1 MTFEEKLK
9 KAADSAKNNRDF
21 TRQETKVNN
30 SDDFVSKLNT
40 AAENAKQAKKAEAT
54 FKSTLDKY
62 RTERSDYFKTKSG
75 WKSENSPKNE
85 VRIDA
90 YTSYDGTKPTS
101 KDDVIAAGNELAE
114 KVRNGTATD
123 DDYRK
128 YVNAEALYGEGL
140 YNGFQS
146 RIEAAP
152 KYHVAPV
159 VDSWDKTG
167 ISETELWKTED
178 EYKKDASAL
187 TSEMQSAY
195 GKYAKGEMSDADIN
209 AFADKFQRF
218 AAKEKAY
225 FSDRYQQTGTLATA
239 DALKLR
245 RDAKKDAHDATT
257 KRLNEITNQ
266 LGSNDVIKNAGSMG
280 ELYAEKEQLEKS
292 DDIAGYN
299 DLQDKYYR
307 ALQFE
312 AEKDVA
318 DKYDGYKAEYG
329 KNGVDYANKSG
340 SFDKVD
346 GVTTE
351 KVSYKGASDFLK
363 KYTDTYKTSID
374 SNIRELNEY
383 GTDEQKDI
391 FLQLFTE
398 KGYKDALNYAK
409 DIHPLISKQAAKI
422 QGEKYEDSNALER
435 FGMGVG
441 AVFEGGIG
449 DIGQSVT
456 GLVKAVNRDT
466 SYTHRNTA
474 QQKADAVIEAE
485 KNPVAD
491 LLMQAGRSA
500 VANSPSIIVGVATGG
515 SSLASTAVLF
525 ASAAGSAYVD
535 AVNKGNGY
543 YASLGYGITNG
554 VLEAATEKLFD
565 VPGFYGGSKVDDAFK
580 GMISKSVS
588 KLSMGTKGKT
598 ALNFLG
604 YMAANGFGEA
614 VEEGIM
620 AAVEPTLGN
629 IFLSEKNE
637 SFTAE
642 HFAEIGYAALL
653 GTTSSFLMPL
663 SYVSTYADAKG
674 DTAVWSV
681 LNGEKVTDMQIEDI
695 VNSRSSREI
704 FEKAMGFELSDNK
717 DVAKAQV
724 TAVANSIRATSE
736 TIKGADVSSVV
747 ENIDVSS
754 VAEYTEAISDYITE
768 PDAEY
773 VANETEAVAEMTE
786 IANEELAREAA
797 NKEDTTPT
805 EAIENAASEAVEET
819 VSDLMDGVST
829 ETASI
834 NEGVEADEGLVDY
847 GVSDRQA
854 ALERAVD
861 GDSEIARLTERYENG
876 EISEAEYDEAVARR
890 VAEIERSIS
899 EGDGDVSEADSAP
912 VADVVTENGGTSI
925 MSKDEFDVVRNNSY
939 SVTRNS
945 AKDIKANP
953 IFGKVSASDIRAFRA
968 VGKALGV
975 DVKAFDGET
984 LGLTGTDGAYD
995 PKTRTIYLNV
1005 TSPMKAISSAFR
1017 HEVIHYLKA
1026 SSPKAYGE
1034 FAAFVIDKYKEQ
1046 YSDED
1051 YNAWLDAKREEYA
1064 AMGTTLTRDDAEEE
1078 FLAQFGM
1085 DMLQQKAI
1093 ARDFVR
1099 HHHKA
1104 AVRIFE
1110 AIRERINEIRRFFG
1124 WKEVPSDVYAAIRY
1138 MAEDSS
1144 GQVQVSGNSYTRSH
1158 LQGSKELLP
1167 SELNIDA
1174 LNAADEALLNAFAEV
1189 ADINKRVQAKLKNA
1203 PADVMND
1210 DVKRAELV
1218 NRLWAE
1224 ETGVESDGEVRF
1236 NGESDSKFSL
1246 SSMGSAFFGNEKITA
1261 SEVEQMLEDGSYKN
1275 YEGYRNYVNDCINVF
1290 RQSHPNMT
1298 AEDAVQIENSIEGIM
1313 RVAVAAKKAGYDIF
1327 DDGRKRNIKDSKKR
1341 LLFSSLEPNSD
1352 YITSGDIATICDK
1365 RINFSEIY
1373 EDIVRLEESRNVPK
1387 DERFFNNV
1395 DNYFIIHK
1403 IMAEKGLTV
1412 PCEECYVE
1420 SMRKNLA
1427 PMAKAFIELITE
1439 TDVNNKENA
1448 QLYNQDGKNSGELKK
1463 NNAKIRE
1470 KVRNTIGDYGLSV
1483 DGITIETLTTAEGLA
1498 SLKLQAPLIYET
1510 FNSFYGQSKPKMP
1523 REATPFRPGE
1533 LIALLT
1539 DNNNKINKKTL
1550 DKIKSTGG
1558 FRLQSYSDFQIKNFV
1573 DVLQTI
1579 FEASMLGL
1587 NGHAYTKVP
1596 AFLEATDGTNLKRNI
1611 SIFMYEDGGKW
1622 VLDKKNSFP
1631 MELDDIYALVA
1642 SDKTGN
1648 TSIIAVS
1655 QNAEMSA
1662 WIMANDLVG
1671 YGIPFHKSGLKM
1683 EVVRARVVKT
1693 EDGREVLGYAN
1704 EKDHTAQQSEV
1715 YKKTLSEK
1723 KKENTKVK
1731 NPIDI
1736 YKFWDFDNKDNLP
1749 KNKLIE
1755 KNLKAYIDEC
1765 EKRNYRPKFREYVMD
1780 NDAVL
1785 ENVLTY
1791 AKEMGFVSE
1800 DATIDDISFKYG
1812 EYTIPYGYYK
1822 FLGDF
1827 GMFTTE
1833 GEASPIKPL
1842 SLVDYDFDKA
1852 VSFFNDSAKLRENEL
1867 LQQFEN
1873 GKVRDEY
1880 RQMIKDGKLTVE
1892 QLNEIVKEKRDEVV
1906 KAVVDGSKVMFSK
1919 SAVDSDNV
1927 GYHAGDLGKAESL
1940 GSQSKD
1946 RSTGHFGRGT
1956 YFVGDLEKIK
1966 HYNRR
1971 DGVDAPKH
1979 AVDFSDYN
1987 LYKVRSDYDG
1997 NKLHDSL
2004 RVIDGGIKEDWI
2016 NAAANRQ
2023 FRLHSPM
2030 DAYKYAEE
2038 KYGEDHYSD
2047 EARIYGLTELAKKA
2061 NIDIQTAEEFS
2072 KKSGYDLSDEY
2083 FESAYI
2089 DYLDETIDEE
2099 LEAMN
2104 KEYGEFSDAYDWLEL
2119 RFGADNVKQAM
2130 WKALQYQKANPGNT
2144 MDAYKKDTLATV
2156 FMKALGYE
2164 GVDTRGTSLDNTTYG
2179 SVIYDIKKDTVKFS
2193 KSPITPAEN
2202 AEYLELAK
2210 NPEQNEAKLSE
2221 MVEKAAKESGRTLKV
2236 YHGTPRFGFTKLDTR
2251 KSDDRISVFATSSLD
2266 LATTYSGVENER
2278 QINTATKKDVYTEED
2293 VNRVEKAIEA
2303 FVEKAN
2309 SYAQTEVANLNDAPF
2324 RKYLKQVKI
2333 GKNETAYQLKN
2344 MSKLESDMEL
2354 FIEPILSDVGLTLAR
2369 KGDSN
2374 KNSKNDELRKLSDKI
2389 LNELTTSFA
2398 GNYGFYANVDNL
2410 YEIDGNGAR
2419 WSTIP
2424 FDKIP
2429 GQDTAMTREIAAWA
2443 KKNGYA
2449 GVWFKNINDPGGRTD
2464 SPGATDVYAF
2474 FNPKTQ
2480 LKSADPVTYDN
2491 KGNVIPLAE
2500 RFNDKKND
2508 IRWSKSSPDSS
2519 DTAYIPKGEKPA
2531 RDIDDA
2537 AKLKEKVNELE
2548 ERIKL
2553 ERKVTHRTILNRNQL
2568 DAFAGR
2574 ILKQAD
2580 SDYDRNTL
2588 VDNLQEIYSYLT
2600 TEGATVDSVFE
2611 KFRSLAEA
2619 VLGWKRQRTETDYE
2633 YKNIWDDI
2641 RGTHVRFTESQ
2652 KQEIK
2657 YKYGMTAQQRFVGK
2671 IVSDNN
2677 APGLDVWWQ
2686 QWTDEYP
2693 HIFRKVL
2700 SEGDMAVKLYEIC
2713 EMLKEKS
2720 EVPIE
2725 YADYELEDMAVNLA
2739 MAMYSGL
2746 SDVSP
2751 IKTAADIY
2759 DKKLTDIKAERDE
2772 AKSAAKNATAS
2783 LTTLAKRNAVLNK
2796 RLADAKNQLKLTKA
2810 YSPEPGEI
2818 DALAERIASD
2828 YNNGD
2833 NVKGVKTALTGIYR
2847 LWNEGKVTGDEYKI
2861 KQANREI
2868 ASLAQ
2873 DIMFGE
2879 DANVPSTE
2887 DNNKAISQFADMLST
2902 EIAFVSEA
2910 EPTFADKAKSQLEY
2924 EREMAEIDK
2933 KEAVAKERL
2942 KAEQKAF
2949 EKAEKAKDKAERQKY
2964 VEFWNKELDKIDNQ
2978 KAKSIEKAK
2987 AEVDRLHQIA
2997 SRKSALQD
3005 MRSTWSA
3012 TKEQIN
3018 EIADGLISFY
3028 NKDAK
3033 KSKVASLVEKIYKAR
3048 SFAQKDSNVRD
3059 VHLKN
3064 MNNYIDEL
3072 TSVLSVR
3079 SGDSA
3084 SIKSEIDNILHE
3096 IGRDSLTSFDKASMR
3111 GEAITAEINALR
3123 NARNAENA
3131 QETDARIN
3139 ELRKEYAEVKA
3150 SVASDGIKNIIEN
3163 TVKWRGK
3170 SVESLINTAVRLERR
3185 LQKDIAKQK
3194 IDDIRRRGT
3203 ESKERQRLLKLM
3215 QRLKR
3220 VKTKPEL
3227 MAAISE
3233 IIGDYDTVAVNIT
3246 GRKIEELGTIQD
3258 EFLAEQKRLIVEGE
3272 APKIM
3277 TQALKDKLAR
3287 LDNKKIG
3294 DMSIEEVR
3302 SLTEALLEIE
3312 TRVKAE
3318 KKLLNDEFKQTTKEA
3333 GRQII
3338 KELNHE
3344 KAKGVD
3350 ANLAE
3355 KKKST
3360 DDNHKGKK
3368 NNGKKEKKNN
3378 GKFDHLRARTFFL
3391 NLCGYN
3397 ENSTLYKLFD
3407 AILEGRRN
3415 TLLYKQAQ
3423 DNRLSPWT
3431 KDKKYMETII
3441 GEKAEGIDIGG
3452 GVKVNKASLIALYLH
3467 SMNDDNMRHIEHG
3480 GIEIPDFNLMK
3491 KGEIK
3496 EAYEQSKI
3504 DRVFL
3509 TKSEIYALCQKHLN
3523 EKDKNLAN
3531 AIRVYFNE
3539 VSKKALNEV
3548 SLKVYGYEK
3557 FNVENYFPIRVD
3569 KNFLNSDG
3577 TDIFDGEGNINILES
3592 GFAQER
3598 QKGAITPMLLVD
3610 ALTVFDRSV
3619 NDHALYA
3626 NLAIPL
3632 RDMKAAFG
3640 VSVVS
3645 KPNDGKYR
3653 VETSVWATL
3662 KENYGSDAE
3671 TYIKDFWQNLQGKTV
3686 KELGDKRFN
3695 GAIGRLATSALY
3707 LNEQSALKQFTAY
3720 PVALAV
3726 LDTKSLSKALKDIGK
3741 IDEAKLEKYN
3751 RYTPWLVHRSEGLS
3765 DATIADLRQG
3775 KKNYKWANWLQ
3786 YTDVLTSKKLL
3797 KACEYYVKDNYKDI
3811 KPDTDAFYKKVAE
3824 KFNEVIEQTQQNNDV
3839 VSKTRRLNNQSVATR
3854 MFTVFKSQSYQQL
3867 NMYIEAQG
3875 RVEAKKLAYKNN
3887 KDSDAAK
3894 EAFDDAK
3901 LKRTRTVAGIQLS
3914 VAMNIA
3920 ISLAMLLLRGR
3931 WDELDKDKDGEVE
3944 MLEVLGNVL
3953 SRYFDEQSS
3962 MFLFGDVVSYAK
3974 DWFVNGTPFTPSE
3987 NPVIEQFT
3995 NVIDKS
4001 MKLVGE
4007 VEQWIRDGKFNGYEL
4022 FSAVKGLSVE
4032 TLKSIGVPAGNAYN
4046 LLTTSAYGSSFL
4058 LTGGSNDF
4066 AQIIRHTIKG
4076 DLISKSG
4083 KADNYTINK
4092 DVKLALFR
4100 LFNAKDREVEFE
4112 RATGILKFTGATDAD
4127 IYKAIANGYSITLS
4141 DNDVNK
4147 IEYLKSHLDDKRGLT
4162 YYFDV
4167 KKLAKSIDVND
4178 NINQEEAEKAIDML
4192 AKKHPDISND
4202 VKAIL
4207 WQLFNKSWK
4216 AEGNPY
4222 SKKIGVKCKSEMG
4235 WDK

>member
-1 MTFEEKLK
+1 MSALK
-9 KAADSAKNNRDF
+9 DKMAQFAATGSQNSGL
-21 TRQETKVNN
+21 RQQMEQ
-30 SDDFVSKLNT
+30 F
-40 AAENAKQAKKAEAT
+40 AT
-54 FKSTLDKY
+54 GKD
-62 RTERSDYFKTKSG
+62 
-75 WKSENSPKNE
+75 ENSETVGEDLYKN
-85 VRIDA
+85 
-90 YTSYDGTKPTS
+90 
-101 KDDVIAAGNELAE
+101 
-114 KVRNGTATD
+114 
-123 DDYRK
+123 
-128 YVNAEALYGEGL
+128 
-140 YNGFQS
+140 FQS

-167 ISETELWKTED
+167 IAESELWKTED

-187 TSEMQSAY
+187 TSEIQSAF
-195 GKYAKGEMSDADIN
+195 GKYAKGEMTDADIN
-209 AFADKFQRF
+209 TFADKYQRF

-225 FSDRYQQTGTLATA
+225 FSDRYQKTGTLATA
-239 DALKLR
+239 DSLKLR

-257 KRLNEITNQ
+257 KRLNEIANQ

-280 ELYAEKEQLEKS
+280 DLYAEKEQLEKS

-329 KNGVDYANKSG
+329 KNGVDYSNKSG
-340 SFDKVD
+340 SFDKVN

-351 KVSYKGASDFLK
+351 KVSYKGASDFLA
-363 KYTDTYKTSID
+363 KYTDAYKTNID
-374 SNIRELNEY
+374 SNIRELSEY

-449 DIGQSVT
+449 DIGQSIV
-456 GLVKAVNRDT
+456 GVGKALTVDT

-485 KNPVAD
+485 QNPVAD
-491 LLMQAGRSA
+491 LLMQGGRSA

-515 SSLASTAVLF
+515 SSLASTFVLF

-580 GMISKSVS
+580 GIISKGVS

-629 IFLSEKNE
+629 IFLGEKNE

-642 HFAEIGYAALL
+642 HFGEIGYAALL
-653 GTTSSFLMPL
+653 GTVSSFLMPL
-663 SYVSTYADAKG
+663 SYVSTYADAKS

-695 VNSRSSREI
+695 FNSRSSREI
-704 FEKAMGFELSDNK
+704 FEKAMGFKLSENK
-717 DVAKAQV
+717 DVAKAQI

-736 TIKGADVSSVV
+736 TIKGTDVSSVV

-754 VAEYTEAISDYITE
+754 VAEYTEAVSDYITE

-797 NKEDTTPT
+797 NKEETTPT

-819 VSDLMDGVST
+819 VSDLMDGVSA

-834 NEGVEADEGLVDY
+834 NEGIEVDEELVDY
-847 GVSDRQA
+847 GVNDRQA

-861 GDSEIARLTERYENG
+861 GDGEIARLTESYENG
-876 EISEAEYDEAVARR
+876 EMSEAEYNEAVTRR
-890 VAEIERSIS
+890 VSEIERSIS
-899 EGDGDVSEADSAP
+899 EGDGDVSEVDSVP
-912 VADVVTENGGTSI
+912 VADGVTENGGTKF
-925 MSKDEFDVVRNNSY
+925 MSKDEFDTVRNNSY

-953 IFGKVSASDIRAFRA
+953 IFAKVSASDIRAFRA

-1005 TSPMKAISSAFR
+1005 TSPLKAISSAFR

-1046 YSDED
+1046 YSEAD
-1051 YNAWLDAKREEYA
+1051 YNAWLEAKRKEYE
-1064 AMGTTLTRDDAEEE
+1064 AMGETLTRDGAEEE

-1085 DMLQQKAI
+1085 DMLQQKST

-1099 HHHKA
+1099 NHRSVAMK
-1104 AVRIFE
+1104 VWD
-1110 AIRERINEIRRFFG
+1110 AIRNLINKIRRFYG
-1124 WKEVPSDVYAAIRY
+1124 MQELPTSVYDAISQL
-1138 MAEDSS
+1138 AENTS
-1144 GQVQVSGNSYTRSH
+1144 GQVQVYGDSYTRSH
-1158 LQGSKELLP
+1158 LQGSNELLP
-1167 SELNIDA
+1167 DELNIDA

-1189 ADINKRVQAKLKNA
+1189 ADINERVQAKLKNA
-1203 PADVMND
+1203 PADVLND
-1210 DVKRAELV
+1210 DVKRAQYIEEL
-1218 NRLWAE
+1218 WTE
-1224 ETGVESDGEVRF
+1224 ETGVESDGDADVKFAAKPSSKNPKVLDPRTVTEDDVRELLENVK
-1236 NGESDSKFSL
+1236 NGEYYDNTYIPIRISTPLILIELAKRRNNDVIDNNPIVISAGKAYQAMARKGADIDGTPHEL
-1246 SSMGSAFFGNEKITA
+1246 SVDDMISIIKSMADPEYI
-1261 SEVEQMLEDGSYKN
+1261 VYQKN
-1275 YEGYRNYVNDCINVF
+1275 
-1290 RQSHPNMT
+1290 
-1298 AEDAVQIENSIEGIM
+1298 
-1313 RVAVAAKKAGYDIF
+1313 
-1327 DDGRKRNIKDSKKR
+1327 GR
-1341 LLFSSLEPNSD
+1341 
-1352 YITSGDIATICDK
+1352 
-1365 RINFSEIY
+1365 
-1373 EDIVRLEESRNVPK
+1373 
-1387 DERFFNNV
+1387 
-1395 DNYFIIHK
+1395 
-1403 IMAEKGLTV
+1403 
-1412 PCEECYVE
+1412 YVE
-1420 SMRKNLA
+1420 VVAYN
-1427 PMAKAFIELITE
+1427 TE
-1439 TDVNNKENA
+1439 
-1448 QLYNQDGKNSGELKK
+1448 DGKNAFAVLEM
-1463 NNAKIRE
+1463 
-1470 KVRNTIGDYGLSV
+1470 GDYK
-1483 DGITIETLTTAEGLA
+1483 DD
-1498 SLKLQAPLIYET
+1498 PY
-1510 FNSFYGQSKPKMP
+1510 M
-1523 REATPFRPGE
+1523 
-1533 LIALLT
+1533 
-1539 DNNNKINKKTL
+1539 
-1550 DKIKSTGG
+1550 
-1558 FRLQSYSDFQIKNFV
+1558 
-1573 DVLQTI
+1573 
-1579 FEASMLGL
+1579 
-1587 NGHAYTKVP
+1587 NG
-1596 AFLEATDGTNLKRNI
+1596 
-1611 SIFMYEDGGKW
+1611 YEDG
-1622 VLDKKNSFP
+1622 L
-1631 MELDDIYALVA
+1631 Y
-1642 SDKTGN
+1642 
-1648 TSIIAVS
+1648 
-1655 QNAEMSA
+1655 
-1662 WIMANDLVG
+1662 
-1671 YGIPFHKSGLKM
+1671 
-1683 EVVRARVVKT
+1683 
-1693 EDGREVLGYAN
+1693 
-1704 EKDHTAQQSEV
+1704 
-1715 YKKTLSEK
+1715 
-1723 KKENTKVK
+1723 
-1731 NPIDI
+1731 
-1736 YKFWDFDNKDNLP
+1736 
-1749 KNKLIE
+1749 
-1755 KNLKAYIDEC
+1755 
-1765 EKRNYRPKFREYVMD
+1765 
-1780 NDAVL
+1780 
-1785 ENVLTY
+1785 NVL
-1791 AKEMGFVSE
+1791 V
-1800 DATIDDISFKYG
+1800 
-1812 EYTIPYGYYK
+1812 
-1822 FLGDF
+1822 
-1827 GMFTTE
+1827 TTF
-1833 GEASPIKPL
+1833 SPN
-1842 SLVDYDFDKA
+1842 A
-1852 VSFFNDSAKLRENEL
+1852 GKLNEL
-1867 LQQFEN
+1867 LSSN
-1873 GKVRDEY
+1873 KV
-1880 RQMIKDGKLTVE
+1880 I
-1892 QLNEIVKEKRDEVV
+1892 
-1906 KAVVDGSKVMFSK
+1906 
-1919 SAVDSDNV
+1919 
-1927 GYHAGDLGKAESL
+1927 
-1940 GSQSKD
+1940 
-1946 RSTGHFGRGT
+1946 
-1956 YFVGDLEKIK
+1956 
-1966 HYNRR
+1966 
-1971 DGVDAPKH
+1971 
-1979 AVDFSDYN
+1979 
-1987 LYKVRSDYDG
+1987 YD
-1997 NKLHDSL
+1997 K
-2004 RVIDGGIKEDWI
+2004 
-2016 NAAANRQ
+2016 
-2023 FRLHSPM
+2023 
-2030 DAYKYAEE
+2030 
-2038 KYGEDHYSD
+2038 
-2047 EARIYGLTELAKKA
+2047 
-2061 NIDIQTAEEFS
+2061 
-2072 KKSGYDLSDEY
+2072 
-2083 FESAYI
+2083 
-2089 DYLDETIDEE
+2089 
-2099 LEAMN
+2099 
-2104 KEYGEFSDAYDWLEL
+2104 
-2119 RFGADNVKQAM
+2119 
-2130 WKALQYQKANPGNT
+2130 
-2144 MDAYKKDTLATV
+2144 KKDAS
-2156 FMKALGYE
+2156 
-2164 GVDTRGTSLDNTTYG
+2164 RGTSSSTVLSVSNDTPFYEDSISENEPSVNTSDEKKSLAKVANGDGVIYKGGKAVAYNEGDG
-2179 SVIYDIKKDTVKFS
+2179 SVI
-2193 KSPITPAEN
+2193 P
-2202 AEYLELAK
+2202 LE
-2210 NPEQNEAKLSE
+2210 
-2221 MVEKAAKESGRTLKV
+2221 
-2236 YHGTPRFGFTKLDTR
+2236 
-2251 KSDDRISVFATSSLD
+2251 
-2266 LATTYSGVENER
+2266 
-2278 QINTATKKDVYTEED
+2278 
-2293 VNRVEKAIEA
+2293 
-2303 FVEKAN
+2303 
-2309 SYAQTEVANLNDAPF
+2309 
-2324 RKYLKQVKI
+2324 
-2333 GKNETAYQLKN
+2333 
-2344 MSKLESDMEL
+2344 
-2354 FIEPILSDVGLTLAR
+2354 
-2369 KGDSN
+2369 
-2374 KNSKNDELRKLSDKI
+2374 
-2389 LNELTTSFA
+2389 
-2398 GNYGFYANVDNL
+2398 
-2410 YEIDGNGAR
+2410 
-2419 WSTIP
+2419 
-2424 FDKIP
+2424 
-2429 GQDTAMTREIAAWA
+2429 
-2443 KKNGYA
+2443 
-2449 GVWFKNINDPGGRTD
+2449 
-2464 SPGATDVYAF
+2464 
-2474 FNPKTQ
+2474 
-2480 LKSADPVTYDN
+2480 
-2491 KGNVIPLAE
+2491 E
-2500 RFNDKKND
+2500 RFNNEKSD

-2519 DTAYIPKGEKPA
+2519 DTAYIPKGEKP
-2531 RDIDDA
+2531 
-2537 AKLKEKVNELE
+2537 
-2548 ERIKL
+2548 
-2553 ERKVTHRTILNRNQL
+2553 
-2568 DAFAGR
+2568 
-2574 ILKQAD
+2574 
-2580 SDYDRNTL
+2580 
-2588 VDNLQEIYSYLT
+2588 
-2600 TEGATVDSVFE
+2600 
-2611 KFRSLAEA
+2611 
-2619 VLGWKRQRTETDYE
+2619 
-2633 YKNIWDDI
+2633 
-2641 RGTHVRFTESQ
+2641 
-2652 KQEIK
+2652 
-2657 YKYGMTAQQRFVGK
+2657 
-2671 IVSDNN
+2671 
-2677 APGLDVWWQ
+2677 
-2686 QWTDEYP
+2686 
-2693 HIFRKVL
+2693 
-2700 SEGDMAVKLYEIC
+2700 
-2713 EMLKEKS
+2713 KS
-2720 EVPIE
+2720 
-2725 YADYELEDMAVNLA
+2725 
-2739 MAMYSGL
+2739 S
-2746 SDVSP
+2746 
-2751 IKTAADIY
+2751 
-2759 DKKLTDIKAERDE
+2759 
-2772 AKSAAKNATAS
+2772 TAS
-2783 LTTLAKRNAVLNK
+2783 IAALAKRNAILNK

-2833 NVKGVKTALTGIYR
+2833 NVKGIKTALTGIYR
-2847 LWNEGKVTGDEYKI
+2847 LWNEGKVTGDEYKL

-2873 DIMFGE
+2873 DIVFGE

-2887 DNNKAISQFADMLST
+2887 ANNKAISQFADMLSN
-2902 EIAFVSEA
+2902 EIAFVAEA

-2949 EKAEKAKDKAERQKY
+2949 EKAEKTKDKAERQKY
-2964 VEFWNKELDKIDNQ
+2964 VEFWNKELDKIDKQ

-3033 KSKVASLVEKIYKAR
+3033 KSRVASLVEKIYKAR

-3072 TSVLSVR
+3072 TSVLSAR

-3084 SIKSEIDNILHE
+3084 SIKSEIDNILYE

-3111 GEAITAEINALR
+3111 GEAIAAEINALR
-3123 NARNAENA
+3123 NARNSENA
-3131 QETDARIN
+3131 GETDARIN

-3150 SVASDGIKNIIEN
+3150 SVASDGIKSIIEN
-3163 TVKWRGK
+3163 TVKWSGK
-3170 SVESLINTAVRLERR
+3170 SVESLVNTVRRLERR

-3203 ESKERQRLLKLM
+3203 ESKERQQLLKLM

-3246 GRKIEELGTIQD
+3246 GRKVAELGTIQD

-3350 ANLAE
+3350 ANLA
-3355 KKKST
+3355 K
-3360 DDNHKGKK
+3360 KK
-3368 NNGKKEKKNN
+3368 NNGKY
-3378 GKFDHLRARTFFL
+3378 DHLRARTFFL

-3397 ENSTLYKLFD
+3397 ENSTLYKFFD

-3415 TLLYKQAQ
+3415 TLLYKQTQ

-3431 KDKKYMETII
+3431 KDKEYMKTII
-3441 GEKAEGIDIGG
+3441 GKDAEGIDIGG

-3467 SMNDDNMRHIEHG
+3467 SMNDDNMKHIEHG

-3496 EAYEQSKI
+3496 EAYEKME
-3504 DRVFL
+3504 RVFL

-3548 SLKVYGYEK
+3548 SLKIYGYEK
-3557 FNVENYFPIRVD
+3557 FNVENYYPIRVD

-3640 VSVVS
+3640 VRVVS
-3645 KPNDGKYR
+3645 KTDGGDYR
-3653 VETSVWATL
+3653 VEASVWDTL
-3662 KENYGSDAE
+3662 TNNYGSDAE

-3686 KELGDKRFN
+3686 KELGSN
-3695 GAIGRLATSALY
+3695 ILSGAIGRLATSALY

-3726 LDTKSLSKALKDIGK
+3726 LDSKSLGKALKDIGK
-3741 IDEAKLEKYN
+3741 IDEVKLERYN

-3775 KKNYKWANWLQ
+3775 KKNHKWANWLQ

-3824 KFNEVIEQTQQNNDV
+3824 KFNDVIEQTQQNNDV
-3839 VSKTRRLNNQSVATR
+3839 VSKTRRLNNQSGITR
-3854 MFTVFKSQSYQQL
+3854 MLTVFKSQSYQQL

-3875 RVEAKKLAYKNN
+3875 RVEAKELAYKNN
-3887 KDSDAAK
+3887 KDSAVAK
-3894 EAFDDAK
+3894 EAFEDAK
-3901 LKRTRTVAGIQLS
+3901 LKSTRTVAGIQLS

-3920 ISLAMLLLRGR
+3920 ISLAMLLLKGR

-3944 MLEVLGNVL
+3944 MLEVLGNVV

-3974 DWFVNGTPFTPSE
+3974 DAITGGTPFTPSE
-3987 NPVIEQFT
+3987 NPVIEPAI

-4083 KADNYTINK
+4083 NAENYTINK

-4112 RATGILKFTGATDAD
+4112 RATGILKFAGATDAD
-4127 IYKAIANGYSITLS
+4127 IYKAIAYGYSITLS

-4207 WQLFNKSWK
+4207 WQMFNKSWSY
-4216 AEGNPY
+4216 GNNPY
-4222 SKKIGVKCKSEMG
+4222 SKKIGNEFRKNMG